1 MHTTNA
7 TIIRELRQKHGLSQE
22 QLGEILGVKKSTI
35 QKYENGGIQNVK
47 LKTIKTLCEYFRVP
61 PLFFIFGRV
70 DIGENKYFDAI
81 LKAQYGENLFNTF
94 LIIKKLNSEGL
105 QKIVD
110 YASDISCNPAYL
122 KGDVNHGKSNG
133 ANI

>member
-1 MHTTNA
+1 MQTTNA

-47 LKTIKTLCEYFRVP
+47 LKTIKKLCEHFCIP
-61 PLFFIFGRV
+61 PLFFIFGRI
-70 DIGENKYFDAI
+70 DIGDNKYFDAI
-81 LKAQYGENLFNTF
+81 LKAQCGENLFSTF
-94 LIIKKLNSEGL
+94 LILKKLNSEGVK
-105 QKIVD
+105 KIAD
-110 YASDISCNPAYL
+110 YASDISYNPAYL

>member
-1 MHTTNA
+1 MQTTNA

-47 LKTIKTLCEYFRVP
+47 LKTIKKLCEYFCVP
-61 PLFFIFGRV
+61 PLFFIFGRI
-70 DIGENKYFDAI
+70 DIGENKHFDAI
-81 LKAQYGENLFNTF
+81 LKAQYGEKLFNTF
-94 LIIKKLNSEGL
+94 LILKNLNYEGL
-105 QKIVD
+105 QKIAD

-122 KGDVNHGKSNG
+122 KGDDTN
-133 ANI
+133 